1 MSILKDIEQWL
12 NLGVNGFWG
21 HRADMYRDIARSI
34 EGKEL
39 FRDFVEGELTIA
51 LSQRTQ
57 NKMRAKG
64 LMHMRDLLDA
74 GGLSLAD
81 VLIATMPKKDHM
93 ALGIL
98 RKSNDQIE
106 ALQNLAKNVDEQ
118 KAMTKLVMKSLIS
131 PITLIP
137 VGFIFAYVLATVAI
151 PEFVKSAP
159 PEIWTGFN
167 YAVRMAAEVVQAY
180 GLIVF
185 AWILTFSGWLL
196 IWGLPNLTADWRFMA
211 ESATG
216 TQRLIWNLVFPFRP
230 VLQMYRDIQG
240 TRFLSD
246 LSFLLKSGMLL
257 QDAIET
263 MIKDST
269 PWMRK
274 HLMMIL
280 YHLQT
285 NPGDHIGAFSQGVLS
300 QFIAGRLHS
309 AVRRDSGQF
318 SNVLV
323 EIGSKGQADAQAS
336 LGASASRF
344 SAILLVGVMSIIVFF
359 YAGQGTIIKAIEE
372 ANSPSAVTKR
382 EAARQRQQKLQ
393 SDTAKSGSTQ

>member
-1 MSILKDIEQWL
+1 MSLLKDLEQWL
-12 NLGVNGFWG
+12 NLGANGFWSQ
-21 HRADMYRDIARSI
+21 RADMYRDIARSI

-51 LSQRTQ
+51 LSKRTQ
-57 NKMRAKG
+57 NKVRAKG
-64 LMHMRDLLDA
+64 LMHMRGLMDA

-81 VLIATMPKKDHM
+81 ILIATMPKKDHM

-98 RKSNDQIE
+98 RKSNEPIE
-106 ALQNLAKNVDEQ
+106 ALNNLAKNVDEQ

-151 PEFVKSAP
+151 PEFVKTAP

-167 YAVRMAAEVVQAY
+167 YVVRVTAEAFQTY
-180 GLIVF
+180 GVGVF
-185 AWILTFSGWLL
+185 SALCAFTGWLL
-196 IWGLPNLTADWRFMA
+196 IWGLPNLTANWRFVA
-211 ESATG
+211 EGATG
-216 TQRLIWNLVFPFRP
+216 KERLMWNLIFPFRP

-263 MIKDST
+263 MMKDAT

-280 YHLQT
+280 GHLQT

-323 EIGSKGQADAQAS
+323 DIGSKGQADAQAA

-344 SAILLVGVMSIIVFF
+344 SAILHISVMSVIIFF
-359 YAGQGTIIKAIEE
+359 YGGQAAIIKSIEE

-382 EAARQRQQKLQ
+382 EAARQRQQQKMQ
-393 SDTAKSGSTQ
+393 AGANK

>member
-1 MSILKDIEQWL
+1 MSLLKDLEQWL
-12 NLGVNGFWG
+12 NLGANGFWG
-21 HRADMYRDIARSI
+21 QRADMYRDIARSI

-51 LSQRTQ
+51 LSKRTQ
-57 NKMRAKG
+57 NKVRAKG
-64 LMHMRDLLDA
+64 LMHMRGLMDA

-81 VLIATMPKKDHM
+81 ILIATMPKKDHM

-98 RKSNDQIE
+98 RKSNEPIE
-106 ALQNLAKNVDEQ
+106 ALNNLAKNVDEQ

-151 PEFVKSAP
+151 PEFVKTAP

-167 YAVRMAAEVVQAY
+167 YVVRVTAEAFQTY
-180 GLIVF
+180 GVGVF
-185 AWILTFSGWLL
+185 SALCAFTGWLL
-196 IWGLPNLTADWRFMA
+196 IWGLPNLTANWRFVA
-211 ESATG
+211 EGATG
-216 TQRLIWNLVFPFRP
+216 KERLMWNLIFPFRP

-263 MIKDST
+263 MMKDAT

-280 YHLQT
+280 GHLQT

-323 EIGSKGQADAQAS
+323 DIGSKGQADAQAA

-344 SAILLVGVMSIIVFF
+344 SAILLISVMSVIIFF
-359 YAGQGTIIKAIEE
+359 YGGQAAIIKSIEE

-382 EAARQRQQKLQ
+382 EAARQRQQQKMQ
-393 SDTAKSGSTQ
+393 AGANK

>member
-1 MSILKDIEQWL
+1 MSLLKDIEQWL
-12 NLGVNGFWG
+12 NLGANGFWG
-21 HRADMYRDIARSI
+21 QRADMYRDIARSI

-51 LSQRTQ
+51 LSKRTQ
-57 NKMRAKG
+57 NKVRAKG
-64 LMHMRDLLDA
+64 LMHMRGLMDA

-81 VLIATMPKKDHM
+81 ILIATMPKKDHM

-98 RKSNDQIE
+98 RKSNEPIE
-106 ALQNLAKNVDEQ
+106 ALNNLAKNVDEQ

-151 PEFVKSAP
+151 PEFVKTAP

-167 YAVRMAAEVVQAY
+167 YAVRVTAEAFQAY
-180 GLIVF
+180 GLITF
-185 AWILTFSGWLL
+185 AALTAFIGWLL
-196 IWGLPNLTADWRFMA
+196 IWGLPNLTANWRFAA
-211 ESATG
+211 EGATG
-216 TQRLIWNLVFPFRP
+216 KERLMWNLIFPFRP
-230 VLQMYRDIQG
+230 ILQMYRDIQG

-263 MIKDST
+263 MMKDST

-280 YHLQT
+280 GHLQT

-323 EIGSKGQADAQAS
+323 DIGSKGQADAQSA

-344 SAILLVGVMSIIVFF
+344 SAILLISVMSVIIFF
-359 YAGQGTIIKAIEE
+359 YGGQAAIIKSIEE

-382 EAARQRQQKLQ
+382 EAARQSQQQKMQ
-393 SDTAKSGSTQ
+393 AGAAK

>member
-1 MSILKDIEQWL
+1 MRLLKDLEQWL
-12 NLGVNGFWG
+12 NLGANGFWG
-21 HRADMYRDIARSI
+21 QRADVYRDIARSI

-51 LSQRTQ
+51 LSKRTQ
-57 NKMRAKG
+57 NKVRAKG
-64 LMHMRDLLDA
+64 LMHMRGLMDA

-81 VLIATMPKKDHM
+81 ILIATMPKKDHM

-98 RKSNDQIE
+98 RKSNEPIE
-106 ALQNLAKNVDEQ
+106 ALNNLAKNVDEQ

-151 PEFVKSAP
+151 PEFVKTAP

-167 YAVRMAAEVVQAY
+167 YVVRVTAEAFQSY
-180 GLIVF
+180 GVGVF
-185 AWILTFSGWLL
+185 AALCAFTGWLL
-196 IWGLPNLTADWRFMA
+196 IWGLPNLTANWRFSA

-216 TQRLIWNLVFPFRP
+216 KERLMWNLIFPFRP

-263 MIKDST
+263 MMKDAT

-280 YHLQT
+280 GHLQT

-323 EIGSKGQADAQAS
+323 DIGSKGQADAQAA

-344 SAILLVGVMSIIVFF
+344 SAILLVSVMSIIIFF
-359 YAGQGTIIKAIEE
+359 YGGQATIIKSIEE

-382 EAARQRQQKLQ
+382 EAARQRQQQKMQ
-393 SDTAKSGSTQ
+393 AGANK

>member
-1 MSILKDIEQWL
+1 MSLLKDLEQWL
-12 NLGVNGFWG
+12 NLGANGFWG
-21 HRADMYRDIARSI
+21 QRADMYRDIARSI

-51 LSQRTQ
+51 LSKRTQ
-57 NKMRAKG
+57 NKVRAKG
-64 LMHMRDLLDA
+64 LMHMRGLMDA

-81 VLIATMPKKDHM
+81 ILIATMPKKDHM

-98 RKSNDQIE
+98 RKSNEPIE
-106 ALQNLAKNVDEQ
+106 ALNNLAKNVDEQ

-151 PEFVKSAP
+151 PEFVKTAP

-167 YAVRMAAEVVQAY
+167 YVVRVTAEAFQTY
-180 GLIVF
+180 GVGVF
-185 AWILTFSGWLL
+185 SALCAFTGWLL
-196 IWGLPNLTADWRFMA
+196 IWGLPNLTANWRFVA
-211 ESATG
+211 EGATG
-216 TQRLIWNLVFPFRP
+216 KERLMWNLIFPFRP

-263 MIKDST
+263 MMKDAT

-280 YHLQT
+280 GHLQT

-323 EIGSKGQADAQAS
+323 DIGSKGQADAQAA

-344 SAILLVGVMSIIVFF
+344 SAILLISVMSVIVFF
-359 YAGQGTIIKAIEE
+359 YGGQAAIIKSIEE

-382 EAARQRQQKLQ
+382 EAARQRQQQKMQ
-393 SDTAKSGSTQ
+393 AGANK